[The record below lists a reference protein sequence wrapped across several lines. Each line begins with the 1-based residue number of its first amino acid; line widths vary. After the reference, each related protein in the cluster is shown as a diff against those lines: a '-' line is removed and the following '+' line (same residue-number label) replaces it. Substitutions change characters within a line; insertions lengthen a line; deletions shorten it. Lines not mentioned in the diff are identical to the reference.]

1 LSLRPGDRRRFILAN
16 TALGRARLAPEI
28 CLYLASDLTPLWHQ
42 TETFLQTQNISPPF
56 WAFAWPGSEALAR
69 HLLDHP
75 ALVRGRRVLDFAAG
89 CGLGGIA
96 CALASAAAV
105 TAAEI
110 DPLACAA
117 IALNAEANNVDI
129 EIREGEVVG
138 ETGDW
143 EVIIAG
149 DIFYEAPMTRH
160 VLPWLRGQARQ
171 ATVFVADP
179 GRAYAPRDGLTEI
192 TRMSVP
198 TSLELEDKPSREVVI
213 FQLLPR

>member
-1 LSLRPGDRRRFILAN
+1 
-16 TALGRARLAPEI
+16 
-28 CLYLASDLTPLWHQ
+28 LTPLWHQ